1 MDYRALPSSLDIPR
15 LYQAFRD
22 LPWPCWL
29 DSGDGCY
36 LEQGGRYHILV
47 ADPRIR
53 LASSGGVTR
62 LTYRDGRQQQTEAP
76 VLDVLRRLL
85 AERPACPGS
94 LPFRGGALGYFS
106 YDFGR
111 RLEGFTPEKD
121 ILPEVALGIYDWAI
135 VHDLQIGET
144 WLTGDLREAPADLEA
159 RLQRA
164 SVSVLPRFSQAPA
177 SRVRHQRSA
186 GDYAKAFRR
195 IQHYL
200 REGDCY
206 QVNYAQPFS
215 LSFEGDVFALYLAM
229 REQNPAPY
237 GALMELPFVDILSLS
252 PEQFLQLDHGRVC
265 TRPIK
270 GTRPRHSDPA
280 RDREL
285 AAQLLTS
292 EKDRA
297 ENLMIVD
304 LLRNDLGRVCEPGSI
319 RVPELFRVESYP
331 TVHHLV
337 STITGQLAQGMDA
350 LNLLGAC
357 FPGGSITGAPKHRA
371 MEIIQELEG
380 RPREIYCGSLGWI
393 GYDGNMDTNIAI
405 RTLQIVDGL
414 ARYQAGGG
422 IVADSRLDLEYQE
435 SLDKAAA
442 FFRIFDSMA
451 GANEA

>member
-1 MDYRALPSSLDIPR
+1 MDYQKLPSCPDMPR

-29 DSGDGCY
+29 DSGNGCY
-36 LEQGGRYHILV
+36 LDQGGRFHLLV
-47 ADPRIR
+47 ADPRISVV
-53 LASSGGVTR
+53 SSQGITR
-62 LTYRDGRQQQTEAP
+62 LTYRDGSQERTAEP
-76 VLDVLRRLL
+76 VLDVVRRLL
-85 AERPACPGS
+85 KGRARHHDE
-94 LPFRGGALGYFS
+94 LPFHGGALGYFS

-111 RLEGFTPEKD
+111 RLEGFLPEEN

-135 VHDLQIGET
+135 IHDLRTGDT
-144 WLTGDLREAPADLEA
+144 WLAGDEQAMPADMGD
-159 RLQRA
+159 RLRRA
-164 SVSVLPRFSQAPA
+164 SGAALPPAFQASTSQ
-177 SRVRHQRSA
+177 VRRHVSA
-186 GDYAKAFRR
+186 GDYARAFRR

-215 LSFEGDVFALYLAM
+215 LPFNGDVLALYLAM

-237 GALMELPFVDILSLS
+237 GALMELSFVDVLSLS
-252 PEQFLQLDHGRVC
+252 PEQFLRVNNGVVS

-270 GTRPRHSDPA
+270 GTRPRDSDPA
-280 RDREL
+280 RDGDL
-285 AAQLLTS
+285 ARQLLAS

-337 STITGQLAQGMDA
+337 STITGRLAEGMDA
-350 LNLLGAC
+350 LDLLGAC

-393 GYDGNMDTNIAI
+393 GYDGNMDTSIAI
-405 RTLQIVDGL
+405 RTLQIRNGV
-414 ARYQAGGG
+414 ASYQAGGG
-422 IVADSRLDLEYQE
+422 IVADSRLDQEYQE

-442 FFRIFDSMA
+442 FFRIFDSIS
-451 GANEA
+451 GENGK